1 MTEQERK
8 DLLAAEEVLAKVI
21 IYFDQNRKRIESLG
35 QIDTQAQ
42 MAVAEA
48 RAILGRGQG

>member
-8 DLLAAEEVLAKVI
+8 DLLAAEEVLADVI
-21 IYFDQNRKRIESLG
+21 VYFAQNRKRIQSLG
-35 QIDTQAQ
+35 QLDTEAA

-48 RAILGRGQG
+48 RAILGKGQE